1 MESRK
6 SRISSSSTKSE
17 DIKMEDF
24 YRELII
30 ERYKTPHFRGELE
43 PNDIT
48 FEDDNPAC
56 GDHIRIDVR
65 VDENQVVTEA
75 AFSGEGCAISLA
87 SADLLLE
94 SIIGKSIEVVK
105 ELAKEDI
112 LDMLGIELGPVR
124 LKCALLPLKVLKA
137 GVYGIGEGESGE

>member
-1 MESRK
+1 
-6 SRISSSSTKSE
+6 
-17 DIKMEDF
+17 MEDF

-48 FEDDNPAC
+48 YEDDNPAC
-56 GDHIRIDVR
+56 GDHIRIDIR
-65 VDENQVVTEA
+65 IDENQVVTEA

-94 SIIGKSIEVVK
+94 SIIGKSLEVVK

-137 GVYGIGEGESGE
+137 GVYGIGGEDSKE

>member
-1 MESRK
+1 
-6 SRISSSSTKSE
+6 
-17 DIKMEDF
+17 MEDF

-30 ERYKTPHFRGELE
+30 ERYKSPHFRGVLE
-43 PNDIT
+43 PSDIS

-65 VDENQVVTEA
+65 LDENQVVTEA
-75 AFSGEGCAISLA
+75 VFSGEGCAISLA

-94 SIIGKSIEVVK
+94 SIIGKTIEELK
-105 ELAKEDI
+105 ETTKEDI

-137 GVYGIGEGESGE
+137 GVYGVGETSSSD